1 MLICNVEYLI
11 RGSSCTKF
19 MRCGYNLNSLYLVF
33 ILNSLTPT
41 PDDRIAAMESSRVL
55 SSPARRLE
63 GKVAIV
69 TGGASGIGESTARL
83 FADEKGQEVCREI
96 VGDGGVASYIH
107 CDVSAEADV
116 QATVEIAL
124 RSHGRLDIM
133 FNNAGTIVE
142 YRPLIDI
149 DRSDFEKVIIN
160 TASSASVMAAM
171 TVSPYTAS
179 KHAVVGLTR
188 DAAVEL
194 GRCGVRVNC
203 VSPHLLASPLACR
216 ALGMDTRAVED
227 AVEKS
232 SVLSAAVLKAQ
243 DIAEAVLYLASD
255 ESRYVNGHNLVV
267 DGGYTTT
274 NPSLGHTSLPHPDLI
289 RLPLPFNL
297 PNPSV

>member
-1 MLICNVEYLI
+1 
-11 RGSSCTKF
+11 
-19 MRCGYNLNSLYLVF
+19 
-33 ILNSLTPT
+33 
-41 PDDRIAAMESSRVL
+41 MESSPVL

-83 FADEKGQEVCREI
+83 FARHGAKVIVADIQDEKGQEVCREI

-124 RSHGRLDIM
+124 RSHRQLDIL
-133 FNNAGTIVE
+133 FNNAGVIVKDQ
-142 YRPLIDI
+142 PLLEV
-149 DRSDFEKVIIN
+149 DRSDFEKVMVVNVIGVFLGIKHAGRAMATAGGGSIIN
-160 TASSASVMAAM
+160 TASVASVMAGM
-171 TVSPYTAS
+171 TASPYTAS

-194 GRCGVRVNC
+194 GRYGVRVNC
-203 VSPHLLASPLACR
+203 VSPHLLASPSVCR
-216 ALGMDTRAVED
+216 EVGMDARVVED
-227 AVEKS
+227 AVEKA
-232 SVLSAAVLKAQ
+232 SVLRAAALKAQ

-274 NPSLGHTSLPHPDLI
+274 NPSLGEHLFAS
-289 RLPLPFNL
+289 
-297 PNPSV
+297 SSSS